1 MGQRHQV
8 SRRHSYGRR
17 QHEVHERDYAA
28 GCHPT
33 HRLGLLGVL
42 EASHAAAGVTLR
54 PVREM
59 LSAQAVSSWAAV
71 RGSN

>member
-1 MGQRHQV
+1 MRRRHQV

-17 QHEVHERDYAA
+17 QHEVHERDNAP
-28 GCHPT
+28 GCQPARH
-33 HRLGLLGVL
+33 LGLLGVV
-42 EASHAAAGVTLR
+42 EASRAAAGVTLR

-59 LSAQAVSSWAAV
+59 LSAQAVSSWAAL